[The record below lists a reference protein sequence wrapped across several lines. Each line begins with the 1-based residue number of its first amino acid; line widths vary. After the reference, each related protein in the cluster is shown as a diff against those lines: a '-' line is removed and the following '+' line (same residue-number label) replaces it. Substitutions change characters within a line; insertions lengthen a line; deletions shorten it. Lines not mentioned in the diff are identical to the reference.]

1 MSFLLAFN
9 GRPATRSTDARAP
22 HRSFPA
28 GTRPDSARVPRVK
41 PSPPKPAKRKAAG
54 KAPRGKRAPRRSTG
68 APVSQSEL
76 QLRAILD
83 TAVEGIITID
93 EQGRIQAMNRAAER
107 IFGWKSPKVMGK
119 NVSMFMPSPYKEM
132 HDRFLSNYIKS
143 GEAKIIGIGREVVGL
158 RRDGTVF
165 PMDLAVSEVRTARR
179 RLFTGFVRDLT
190 ERRRLEAEVLE
201 ISEQERR
208 RIGQD
213 LHDGICQQLAGLA
226 LVTHSMEERLRKARR
241 PEADQIARCR
251 DEIAGIIAET
261 RRLAR
266 GLCPVVL
273 ESEGLMAALD
283 ELARSTHQP
292 KRLNCRFECPTA
304 TPLGDSLVATHLYR
318 IAQEAVNNAIKHSGA
333 KTITITLSHADEGLH
348 LTVTDDGSGL
358 PDSFSPNAGM
368 GLHIMQYR
376 ARLLGGT
383 LAVRPANPKGTSVT
397 CVIPTLALEAK
408 KPR

>member
-1 MSFLLAFN
+1 MQS
-9 GRPATRSTDARAP
+9 
-22 HRSFPA
+22 
-28 GTRPDSARVPRVK
+28 
-41 PSPPKPAKRKAAG
+41 SPPKPAKRKAAG
-54 KAPRGKRAPRRSTG
+54 KTPHRKSAPAQNAKKA
-68 APVSQSEL
+68 VSQSEL

-93 EQGRIQAMNRAAER
+93 EHGRIEAMNRAAER
-107 IFGWKSPKVMGK
+107 IFGWKSPEVLGK
-119 NVSMFMPSPYKEM
+119 NVSMFMPSPYKEI
-132 HDRFLSNYIKS
+132 HDRFLSNYTKS

-165 PMDLAVSEVRTARR
+165 PMDLAVSEVRTPRR

-226 LVTHSMEERLRKARR
+226 LVTHSMEEKLRKARR

-251 DEIAGIIAET
+251 DEIAAIIAET

-283 ELARSTHQP
+283 ELARSTNQP
-292 KRLNCRFECPTA
+292 PRLKCRFECPKA

-318 IAQEAVNNAIKHSGA
+318 IAQEAVNNALKHSGA
-333 KTITITLSHADEGLH
+333 KTITITLSPAEEGLH

-358 PDSFSPNAGM
+358 PDSFSPNTGM

-383 LAVRPANPKGTSVT
+383 LAVRPANPRGTSVT
-397 CVIPTLALEAK
+397 CVIPKLALEPK
-408 KPR
+408 TPR

>member
-1 MSFLLAFN
+1 MAKSGKVPPVNANPSKRQKMQLRTKPP
-9 GRPATRSTDARAP
+9 GRKKKLARAQ
-22 HRSFPA
+22 A
-28 GTRPDSARVPRVK
+28 TAI
-41 PSPPKPAKRKAAG
+41 SP
-54 KAPRGKRAPRRSTG
+54 
-68 APVSQSEL
+68 SEL

-93 EQGRIQAMNRAAER
+93 EQGRIEAMNLAAER
-107 IFGWKSPKVMGK
+107 IFGWKSAEVLGK
-119 NVSMFMPSPYKEM
+119 NVSMFMPSPYREM
-132 HDRFLSNYIKS
+132 HDRYLLNYIRS

-165 PMDLAVSEVRTARR
+165 PMDLAVSEVRTPSR

-226 LVTHSMEERLRKARR
+226 LVAHTIEERLRKNRR
-241 PEADQIARCR
+241 SEADSVARCR
-251 DEIAGIIAET
+251 TEIASIINET

-283 ELARSTHQP
+283 NLARNTNRP
-292 KRLNCRFECPTA
+292 GVLACRFKCPKA
-304 TPLGDSLVATHLYR
+304 TPIGDSLTATHLYR
-318 IAQEAVNNAIKHSGA
+318 IAQEAVNNALKHSGA
-333 KTITITLSHADEGLH
+333 KAITILLTVADESLQ
-348 LTVTDDGSGL
+348 LTVSDNGKGL
-358 PDSFSPNAGM
+358 PDTFAPNSGM

-383 LAVRPANPKGTSVT
+383 LAVRPAKPKGTSVT
-397 CVIPTLALEAK
+397 CLIPTIALEQKA
-408 KPR
+408 RR

>member
-1 MSFLLAFN
+1 MSFLSVFN
-9 GRPATRSTDARAP
+9 RRPAKRTARPEPSLA
-22 HRSFPA
+22 SFPA
-28 GTRPDSARVPRVK
+28 GSAPENARLRRVRSSAPKAVPRKASGKTTGRGQATAKV
-41 PSPPKPAKRKAAG
+41 PPQK
-54 KAPRGKRAPRRSTG
+54 
-68 APVSQSEL
+68 VSQSEL

-93 EQGRIQAMNRAAER
+93 EQGRIEAINRSAER
-107 IFGWKSPKVMGK
+107 IFGWKSPEVLGK
-119 NVSMFMPSPYKEM
+119 NVSMFMPSPYREM
-132 HDRFLSNYIKS
+132 HDCYLANYIRS

-158 RRDGTVF
+158 RRDGSVF
-165 PMDLAVSEVRTARR
+165 PMDLAVSEVRTPSR

-226 LVTHSMEERLRKARR
+226 LVTHSIEGKLRKARR

-251 DEIAGIIAET
+251 DEIAGIISET

-273 ESEGLMAALD
+273 ESDGLMAALD

-292 KRLNCRFECPTA
+292 KRLKCRFECPKA

-333 KTITITLSHADEGLH
+333 KAITITLSPVDEGLH
-348 LTVTDDGSGL
+348 LTVSDDGSGL
-358 PDSFSPNAGM
+358 PDSFPPNAGM

-383 LAVRPANPKGTSVT
+383 LAVRPASPKGTSVT
-397 CVIPTLALEAK
+397 CVIPKLALESET
-408 KPR
+408 PR